1 MSVAISTAVTGADF
15 DAVVEKARE
24 VLKDNGFGVL
34 TEIDMQATLKAKLG
48 EDMERYLIL
57 GACNPPLAHRAVTA
71 EKRIGVLLPCNVVVR
86 EDTEH
91 PGTVLV
97 EAMNP
102 ELMAQV
108 LDNPAVAPIAD
119 EVSEKIRNVI
129 DTLAGALRTT

>member
-1 MSVAISTAVTGADF
+1 MSVAIITAVTGADF

-86 EDTEH
+86 EDTDH

-108 LDNPAVAPIAD
+108 LDNPEVAPIAD

>member
-1 MSVAISTAVTGADF
+1 MSVAISTAVTGTDF
-15 DAVVEKARE
+15 DAVTEKTRE
-24 VLKDNGFGVL
+24 ILKNNGFGVL
-34 TEIDMQATLKAKLG
+34 TEIDMQATLRVKLG
-48 EDMERYLIL
+48 EEMERYLIL

-102 ELMAQV
+102 QLMAQII
-108 LDNPAVAPIAD
+108 DNPALAAIAD
-119 EVSEKIRNVI
+119 EVSEKIRTVI
-129 DTLAGALRTT
+129 DTLAVALRTI

>member
-1 MSVAISTAVTGADF
+1 MTVAMSTSVTGADF
-15 DAVVEKARE
+15 DTVTAKTRE
-24 VLKDNGFGVL
+24 ILKDNGFGVL

-86 EDTEH
+86 ED
-91 PGTVLV
+91 PQDPATVHV

-102 ELMAQV
+102 QLMAQV
-108 LDNPAVAPIAD
+108 IDNPALAAIAD
-119 EVSEKIRNVI
+119 EVTEKIRNVV
-129 DTLAGALRTT
+129 DTLADALRTA